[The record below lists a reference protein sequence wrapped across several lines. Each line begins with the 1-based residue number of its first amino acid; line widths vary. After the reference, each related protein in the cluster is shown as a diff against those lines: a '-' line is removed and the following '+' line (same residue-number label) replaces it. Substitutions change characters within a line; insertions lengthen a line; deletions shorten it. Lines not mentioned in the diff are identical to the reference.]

1 MLDIPGPLRSRLSLP
16 TRAVLRILLK
26 FRPQIAN
33 ICRLNLFTVQ
43 SEA

>member
-1 MLDIPGPLRSRLSLP
+1 MLDIPGALRSRLSLP